1 METTISALPG
11 RAGMLDGNDYE
22 ARSAALLESYGLRVI
37 ARQYRCRVG
46 EIDLIATDEHRLLFV
61 EVRARRQRS
70 HGGAAASVDRRK
82 QCKLARCAAFFLS
95 QHPQWNHVPC
105 RFDVIAW
112 EPAPAAAPRRERPPK
127 AARDDVPSAGDSNPD
142 AANLEAR
149 WLQAAFV
156 L

>member
-1 METTISALPG
+1 
-11 RAGMLDGNDYE
+11 MLDGDDFE
-22 ARSAALLESYGLRVI
+22 SRSAALLERHGLCII

-46 EIDLIATDEHRLLFV
+46 EIDLVAVDRQRLLFV
-61 EVRARRQRS
+61 EVRARSRRS

-95 QHPQWNHVPC
+95 QHPQWSHLPC

-112 EPAPAAAPRRERPPK
+112 EPADPAPPGGASARPTELT
-127 AARDDVPSAGDSNPD
+127 AH
-142 AANLEAR
+142 

-156 L
+156 I